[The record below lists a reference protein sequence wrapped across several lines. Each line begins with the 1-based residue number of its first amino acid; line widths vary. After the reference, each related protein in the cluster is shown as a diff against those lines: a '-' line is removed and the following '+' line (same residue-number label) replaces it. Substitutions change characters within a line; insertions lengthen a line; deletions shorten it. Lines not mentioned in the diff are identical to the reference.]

1 MVVVVPQMHQEQKS
15 CDGSFVRIKS
25 DKLTNMARQTLENI
39 KKYKARDRKRLADR
53 ERKELREQREKS
65 RNSIWSK
72 IFGYKEQPEPT
83 DEELIKMHENSG
95 SPGCI
100 WLPETF
106 WIDYRYSINAEVAH
120 RLLLAAEHADE
131 VAVSTK
137 DLERLI

>member
-1 MVVVVPQMHQEQKS
+1 MVVVVPQMHQEQKP
-15 CDGSFVRIKS
+15 CDGSFIRLPS
-25 DKLTNMARQTLENI
+25 EKLKGMALQTLENI

-53 ERKELREQREKS
+53 ERKELQEKQEK
-65 RNSIWSK
+65 RRKSIWSK

-83 DEELIKMHENSG
+83 DEELIKMHEG
-95 SPGCI
+95 KGGGDTI

-106 WIDYRYSINAEVAH
+106 WIDFRYSKNAEVAH

-131 VAVSTK
+131 VAVSTL

>member
-1 MVVVVPQMHQEQKS
+1 MVVVVPQMHQERKP
-15 CDGSFVRIKS
+15 CDGSFIRIS
-25 DKLTNMARQTLENI
+25 SAKLKEMANQTLENI
-39 KKYKARDRKRLADR
+39 KLYKAHDRKRLASR
-53 ERKELREQREKS
+53 ERKEFLERQEKK

-72 IFGYKEQPEPT
+72 LFGYKEVPVPT
-83 DEELIKMHENSG
+83 DEEFIKLHG
-95 SPGCI
+95 GKGGGDTI

-106 WIDYRYSINAEVAH
+106 WIDFRYSKNAEVAH

>member
-1 MVVVVPQMHQEQKS
+1 MVVVVPHIPEQKP
-15 CDGSFVRIKS
+15 CDGSFVRLSS
-25 DKLTNMARQTLENI
+25 DKLKNMALNTLDNI
-39 KKYKARDRKRLADR
+39 KVYKANDRKRLADR

-72 IFGYKEQPEPT
+72 IFGYKERPEPT
-83 DEELIKMHENSG
+83 DDELIKMHENSG

-106 WIDYRYSINAEVAH
+106 WIDYRYEKNIEVAH
-120 RLLLAAEHADE
+120 RLLNAANHADE

>member
-1 MVVVVPQMHQEQKS
+1 MVVVVPQMRHEQKP
-15 CDGSFVRIKS
+15 CDGSFIRIPS
-25 DKLTNMARQTLENI
+25 EKLKTMALQTLENI
-39 KKYKARDRKRLADR
+39 KKYKAKDRKRLADR
-53 ERKELREQREKS
+53 ERKELQEKREKR

-106 WIDYRYSINAEVAH
+106 WIDYRYEKNIEVAH
-120 RLLLAAEHADE
+120 RLLNATEYADE